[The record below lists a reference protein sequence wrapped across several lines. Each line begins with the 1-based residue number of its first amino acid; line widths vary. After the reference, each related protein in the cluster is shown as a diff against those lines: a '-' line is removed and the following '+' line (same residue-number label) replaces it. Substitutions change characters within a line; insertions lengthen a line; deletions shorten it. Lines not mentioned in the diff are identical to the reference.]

1 MKKDN
6 WTKVKKLREVAEL
19 NPYKIDKNFQFK
31 EIEYF
36 DISSVGTGYIEKPKI
51 INLRGSQQVKTLVGE
66 KI

>member
-6 WTKVKKLREVAEL
+6 WTKVKLREVAEL

-51 INLRGSQQVKTLVGE
+51 IKFKEAPSGQNVGR
-66 KI
+66 